1 MGKGKGSV
9 EYWVTV
15 VKPGMIL
22 FEVTGVSLVVAQ
34 EAMSL
39 ADRKLGLRCRFLS
52 QEALAQRF

>member
-1 MGKGKGSV
+1 V
-9 EYWVTV
+9 EYWVTI

-22 FEVTGVSLVVAQ
+22 FEVTGVPLAVAQ

-52 QEALAQRF
+52 QEALVQRF